1 MTDED
6 TLRAAHDS
14 WNEGG
19 FDSFAAY
26 LAPDVV
32 WHAPPEY
39 PEGDAWYGRD
49 AIASAWHAQWDSVFE
64 AYGTEMTEF
73 EQGPDKWFSGQKT
86 IGVAKRSGMHV
97 DSTTYMVGRLE
108 GGLIKELWVF
118 LHRDE
123 ARRKAGLEA

>member
-6 TLRAAHDS
+6 TLRAANAS

-39 PEGDAWYGRD
+39 PEGDAWYDGR
-49 AIASAWHAQWDSVFE
+49 
-64 AYGTEMTEF
+64 
-73 EQGPDKWFSGQKT
+73 
-86 IGVAKRSGMHV
+86 RS
-97 DSTTYMVGRLE
+97 
-108 GGLIKELWVF
+108 
-118 LHRDE
+118 
-123 ARRKAGLEA
+123 